1 MIIAI
6 CFFIASCALFLG
18 FYAGENFNYKKR
30 KPTRKQQAEI
40 IKLKQEF
47 ENFLNYDGSQQ

>member
-30 KPTRKQQAEI
+30 LRNKKQQAEI
-40 IKLKQEF
+40 IKISQEF